1 MQSKRIDFNW
11 VLLGIA
17 LVLGSL
23 AAWAT
28 KNYFIV
34 KEQEIRAE
42 LSNSN
47 VKMVDVVVATQELR
61 KGDIVDETNMSVR
74 SIRADVIPLDA
85 IRPSQFNEVAGQML
99 LSEMSPGRPLISAY
113 LPGFKTKQ
121 FSDLLQEGQRAVTI
135 DINEENSTA
144 GMLVPSDLVDL
155 FLSYTVEN
163 GDSERVKMELLIE
176 KAQVL
181 ATGKRSIDVH
191 PELVNSLYDNPDS
204 YNTVTLALSTEDA
217 IRVSLAKGRGKFV
230 TLLRNKAESAPV
242 AVTNMFGDQI
252 FGMSGDKGSHQV
264 EYITGG
270 SGLKSSFQEYP
281 LPKELMDELAQG
293 KVNTA
298 L

>member
-113 LPGFKTKQ
+113 LPGFKTRQ

-191 PELVNSLYDNPDS
+191 PELVNSIYDK
-204 YNTVTLALSTEDA
+204 
-217 IRVSLAKGRGKFV
+217 IGRAHV
-230 TLLRNKAESAPV
+230 
-242 AVTNMFGDQI
+242 
-252 FGMSGDKGSHQV
+252 
-264 EYITGG
+264 
-270 SGLKSSFQEYP
+270 
-281 LPKELMDELAQG
+281 
-293 KVNTA
+293 
-298 L
+298 